1 MTSEYHHITGA
12 IQGDAENGFMN
23 SGQVAAADAALTGET
38 VQPWL
43 ATLFPGA
50 DGLQLTSSSAH
61 RLTSVR
67 ARMIAQLSHLT
78 PEQREIQQ
86 AARDFARAE
95 LAPYTAQWDRDAHFE
110 PALVQKL
117 GELGFLGML
126 IPEEWDG
133 LGLDTVSYLVA
144 LEEIAWGDASAA
156 LSMSVHNSLPTQM
169 LLAHGSAEQKER
181 WLKPMARGELLGAF
195 ALSEAEAGSDAA
207 AVAAQATRVDGGW
220 RLRGTKAWVT
230 NGSFADVVIV
240 MCRTDTPQLRR
251 GPRGIGAF
259 ILPTDTPGYVV
270 GKKEDKMGQRASE
283 TVAISFDDLFV
294 PDDQVLGDPSLGFV
308 YALQSLDSG
317 RIGIAALALGI
328 AQAALDHSVRYA
340 REREQFGRPIFN
352 FQGIQFKLANMAT
365 RIEASRA
372 LIHRAGALKDAGE
385 TVTQLA
391 SMAKLFASETAMY
404 ATTEAVQVFGGYGYM
419 KEYPVEKLFRDAK
432 VTEIYEGTSEIQ
444 RVVVA
449 RDLFR

>member
-1 MTSEYHHITGA
+1 
-12 IQGDAENGFMN
+12 
-23 SGQVAAADAALTGET
+23 V
-38 VQPWL
+38 
-43 ATLFPGA
+43 ATLTAEQQQIRDLARQFAEEEIRPHL
-50 DGLQLTSSSAH
+50 DEWERQEELPRGL
-61 RLTSVR
+61 VR
-67 ARMIAQLSHLT
+67 Q
-78 PEQREIQQ
+78 
-86 AARDFARAE
+86 
-95 LAPYTAQWDRDAHFE
+95 
-110 PALVQKL
+110 L

-156 LSMSVHNSLPTQM
+156 LAMSIHNSLPTQM
-169 LLAHGSAEQKER
+169 ILAHGTPEQKER

-207 AVAAQATRVDGGW
+207 ALAAQARRVDGGW
-220 RLRGTKAWVT
+220 ILNGAKAWTT
-230 NGSFADVVIV
+230 NGGFADVAIT
-240 MCRTDTPQLRR
+240 MCRTDALELRR
-251 GPRGIGAF
+251 GARGIGAF
-259 ILPTDTPGYVV
+259 IVPTDSDGYGV
-270 GKKEDKMGQRASE
+270 GKKEEKMGQRASE
-283 TVAISFDDLFV
+283 TGSVTLDGLFV
-294 PDDQVLGDPSLGFV
+294 PDDQVLGDPGMGFV
-308 YALQSLDSG
+308 YAMQSLDSG

-372 LIHRAGALKDAGE
+372 LIHRAGAAKDAGE
-385 TVTQLA
+385 SVTQLA

-404 ATTEAVQVFGGYGYM
+404 VTTEAVQVFGGYGYM